1 MFFCCCCCSFLR
13 GLDVPGLHH
22 HLDLVL
28 GAREQLDG
36 PALAEAG
43 AVHLEE
49 DGPLVGLDPQ
59 RDGDVDDSG
68 DAVHAAGSALLQGVG
83 EGSGSSVRMR
93 KVGGGRR
100 RDAEDAAVLRRDRDQ
115 AGQSGA
121 SGLEFQNKSVF
132 VRAKQGLL

>member
-1 MFFCCCCCSFLR
+1 MFFCSFLR
-13 GLDVPGLHH
+13 SLDVPGLHH

-59 RDGDVDDSG
+59 RDGDVDDGG

-93 KVGGGRR
+93 KVGGR
-100 RDAEDAAVLRRDRDQ
+100 RDAEDAAVLRRDRGQ
-115 AGQSGA
+115 AGQCSA
-121 SGLEFQNKSVF
+121 SGSEFQNKSAF
-132 VRAKQGLL
+132 VSAKQGLQ